1 MANISPK
8 LKAYII
14 SRAKGYCEYCQS
26 PSDFTTEPF
35 SIEHILPRAKQGTDT
50 ADNLAF
56 ACIGC
61 NIYKADMTEFVDV
74 VSGDMA
80 PLFHPRN
87 MTWYDHF
94 LWNESLTAVIG
105 KTPTGRATVEALR
118 LNRRPLMNLRRALI
132 AIDEHPPTDLPPVE
146 QPPFPPTT

>member
-1 MANISPK
+1 MANIPAT
-8 LKAYII
+8 LRAFVI
-14 SRAKGYCEYCQS
+14 SRSGGYCEYCKS

-35 SIEHILPRAKQGTDT
+35 SIEHILPRAKQGKDT

-61 NIYKADMTEFVDV
+61 NVYKSDTTEFLDAL
-74 VSGDMA
+74 SGDTA
-80 PLFHPRN
+80 PLSNPRTMN
-87 MTWYDHF
+87 WTDHF
-94 LWNESLTAVIG
+94 LWDETMTAVIG

-132 AIDEHPPTDLPPVE
+132 AIDEHPPADFLPG
-146 QPPFPPTT
+146 T